1 MSYYYEAKPDGYNYH
16 YVKHKKAPFTPLH
29 FHSASEMI
37 FVRKGRMLAVVKG
50 EEYVISAGEGCFVD
64 RFCVHAFSELDKDTE
79 IYVFVGNRELFDP
92 IFSEV
97 GGVPPVKFLFDDYAL
112 LDKAVEVYDSAKNE
126 DVRLLAF
133 KGAAALLVARISSE
147 NRMMPSVDGNSS
159 TDICAVLRYIGE
171 HFAEDITLSSISA
184 EFGYSPQYFSR
195 LFHRY
200 MKVNLT
206 EYVNIARVNFAKRM
220 MGSDKSVAEIAF
232 ESGFN
237 SMPSFYRAYKKV
249 FGELPRG

>member
-1 MSYYYEAKPDGYNYH
+1 MSYYYEAKPDGHNYH
-16 YVKHKKAPFTPLH
+16 YVKHKTTPFTPLH

-37 FVRKGRMLAVVKG
+37 FVRRGKMLASVKG

-64 RFCVHAFSELDKDTE
+64 RFCVHSFSELEKDTE
-79 IYVFVGNRELFDP
+79 IYVFFGNSELFDP
-92 IFSEV
+92 IFSDV
-97 GGVPPVKFLFDDYAL
+97 GGVPPVSFSFDDYSL
-112 LDKAVEVYDSAKNE
+112 LDMTVNAYDSAE
-126 DVRLLAF
+126 SEEIRLLTF
-133 KGAAALLVARISSE
+133 KGAVSLLIARIAGE
-147 NRMMPSVDGNSS
+147 NRVEPTPERGAS

-171 HFAEDITLSSISA
+171 HFSEDITLNSIASK
-184 EFGYSPQYFSR
+184 FGYSPQYFSR

-206 EYVNIARVNFAKRM
+206 EYVNIARVNFAKRL
-220 MGSDKSVAEIAF
+220 MGSDKSVAQIAF

>member
-1 MSYYYEAKPDGYNYH
+1 MSYYYEAAPDGHNYH
-16 YVKHKKAPFTPLH
+16 YVKHKTSPFTPLH
-29 FHSASEMI
+29 FHSAAEMI
-37 FVRKGRMLAVVKG
+37 FVRRGRMLACVRG

-64 RFCVHAFSELDKDTE
+64 RFCVHSFSELEKDTE

-92 IFSEV
+92 IFSDV
-97 GGVPPVKFLFDDYAL
+97 GGVPPLRFSFDDYPL
-112 LDKAVEVYDSAKNE
+112 LDMAVKAYDSAKNE
-126 DVRLLAF
+126 ELRLLSF
-133 KGAAALLVARISSE
+133 KGAVALLLARIAGENQVVPTSIGVPSS
-147 NRMMPSVDGNSS
+147 
-159 TDICAVLRYIGE
+159 DICAVLRYIGE
-171 HFAEDITLSSISA
+171 HFAEDITLGSIAS

-195 LFHRY
+195 LFHKY

-206 EYVNIARVNFAKRM
+206 EYVNIARVNFAKRL

>member
-1 MSYYYEAKPDGYNYH
+1 MSYYYEARPDGHNYH
-16 YVKHKKAPFTPLH
+16 YVKHKTTPFTPLH

-37 FVRKGRMLAVVKG
+37 FVRRGKMLASVKG

-64 RFCVHAFSELDKDTE
+64 RFCVHSFSELEKDTE
-79 IYVFVGNRELFDP
+79 IYVFVGNSELFDP
-92 IFSEV
+92 IFADAC
-97 GGVPPVKFLFDDYAL
+97 GVPPVRISFDDYSL
-112 LDKAVEVYDSAKNE
+112 LDMTVNAYDSAE
-126 DVRLLAF
+126 SEEIRLLTF
-133 KGAAALLVARISSE
+133 KGAVSLLIARIAGE
-147 NRMMPSVDGNSS
+147 NRVEPTPERGSS
-159 TDICAVLRYIGE
+159 TDICAVLRYIGD
-171 HFAEDITLSSISA
+171 HFSEDITLNSIASK
-184 EFGYSPQYFSR
+184 FGYSPQYFSR

-206 EYVNIARVNFAKRM
+206 EYVNIARVNFAKRL
-220 MGSDKSVAEIAF
+220 MGSDKSVAQIAF